1 MTKRKPKS
9 RSGPQQP
16 ESRRRELGAPIV
28 VSVRLPQD
36 LRDAI
41 DAERGATSRTQWL
54 VEAARE
60 RLERVGETQ
69 NAPAEAEASS
79 SQ

>member
-1 MTKRKPKS
+1 MTKRKTKS

-16 ESRRRELGAPIV
+16 ESRTRELGAPIV
-28 VSVRLPQD
+28 VSVRLPQE

-41 DAERGATSRTQWL
+41 DAVRGTTSRTRWL

-60 RLERVGETQ
+60 RLEREDGER
-69 NAPAEAEASS
+69 
-79 SQ
+79 

>member
-1 MTKRKPKS
+1 MKRKPRS

-16 ESRRRELGAPIV
+16 ESRTRELGAPIV
-28 VSVRLPQD
+28 VSVRLPQK

-41 DAERGATSRTQWL
+41 DAVRGATSRTQWI

-60 RLERVGETQ
+60 RLERKDGER
-69 NAPAEAEASS
+69 
-79 SQ
+79 

>member
-1 MTKRKPKS
+1 MTKRKTKS

-16 ESRRRELGAPIV
+16 ESRTRELGAPIV

-36 LRDAI
+36 LLAAI
-41 DAERGATSRTQWL
+41 DAERGETSRSQWV

-60 RLERVGETQ
+60 RLERAGETQ
-69 NAPAEAEASS
+69 NAPAEAEARR
-79 SQ
+79 

>member
-1 MTKRKPKS
+1 MTKRKTKN

-16 ESRRRELGAPIV
+16 ESRTRELGAPIV

-36 LRDAI
+36 LLAAI
-41 DAERGATSRTQWL
+41 DAERGTTSRTQWL

-60 RLERVGETQ
+60 RLEREDD
-69 NAPAEAEASS
+69 EA
-79 SQ
+79 

>member
-1 MTKRKPKS
+1 MKRKPKS

-41 DAERGATSRTQWL
+41 DAERGTTSRTQWL

-60 RLERVGETQ
+60 RLERAGETQ
-69 NAPAEAEASS
+69 KALAEAEAR
-79 SQ
+79 